1 MMSDQSKG
9 GYARAAKLSPERR
22 IEIATK
28 ASHARGRQLKPTN
41 PGDVHRVQTAV
52 IGLRIALRMLTAAG
66 CEKSAAKVR
75 LAITSTDGALRHV
88 QRRASAQETT

>member
-1 MMSDQSKG
+1 MSDQSKG

-28 ASHARGRQLKPTN
+28 ASHARGRQIKPAG
-41 PGDVHRVQTAV
+41 PLDIKRVELACQ
-52 IGLRIALRMLTAAG
+52 ALRVALQQLSIAG
-66 CEKSAAKVR
+66 CDKSAAKVR